1 MQVRKW
7 NGQRKP
13 AGRIRRGGREEPAL
27 SKSTSTATF
36 SPAWKQE
43 VNRRV
48 AAHMSRKTTFASEST
63 PAHDGRPTHDS
74 RAAQAAAR
82 VAERYAHA
90 PSYSE
95 LLADEARNAMRAAE
109 AASKAAQEAH
119 AAVQYVL
126 DGLEAAAAPEWVPQP
141 GFDASSASQESPHSQ
156 LLDQRS
162 PFSAAKRAEQSHRL
176 GERADDHQT
185 SASPEASAEVFE
197 ESRGD
202 DAGVPIYAN
211 LLQFPRPMVA
221 TRRMR
226 PRRAEGPLAD
236 MLAQPQL
243 SIFEVDPGSISTE
256 AVPEAD
262 ELAAPGWMRAEES
275 PSKFELQPMESLR
288 EEAAP
293 LAKQGSIRLAPL
305 NRRLMALVVDASL
318 ILAAFLSFAL
328 PIVSRAGHLP
338 GPRAIG
344 FTAAF
349 ALLFVG
355 AAYQALFVA
364 LNRAT
369 PGMRYAGIAL
379 CTFEGQL
386 PSQVQRC
393 MRLAALI
400 LSVLPLGLGLVWALF
415 DEDRL
420 MGHDRLSKTYLR
432 RR

>member
-1 MQVRKW
+1 
-7 NGQRKP
+7 
-13 AGRIRRGGREEPAL
+13 
-27 SKSTSTATF
+27 
-36 SPAWKQE
+36 
-43 VNRRV
+43 
-48 AAHMSRKTTFASEST
+48 
-63 PAHDGRPTHDS
+63 
-74 RAAQAAAR
+74 
-82 VAERYAHA
+82 
-90 PSYSE
+90 
-95 LLADEARNAMRAAE
+95 
-109 AASKAAQEAH
+109 
-119 AAVQYVL
+119 
-126 DGLEAAAAPEWVPQP
+126 
-141 GFDASSASQESPHSQ
+141 
-156 LLDQRS
+156 
-162 PFSAAKRAEQSHRL
+162 
-176 GERADDHQT
+176 
-185 SASPEASAEVFE
+185 
-197 ESRGD
+197 
-202 DAGVPIYAN
+202 
-211 LLQFPRPMVA
+211 MVA

-236 MLAQPQL
+236 TPAQPQL

-256 AVPEAD
+256 AAPEAD
-262 ELAAPGWMRAEES
+262 EPAAPVWMRAEES
-275 PSKFELQPMESLR
+275 TSRFEPQPVESLR

-293 LAKQGSIRLAPL
+293 RTKQGSIKLAPL

-328 PIVSRAGHLP
+328 LIVSRAGHLP
-338 GPRAIG
+338 GPRTIEL
-344 FTAAF
+344 TAAL
-349 ALLFVG
+349 ALLFFG

-364 LNRAT
+364 LTRAT